1 MATPALGAAISG
13 AQASQTRI
21 DVIAADIANVNSL
34 AYKGNDVEQTD
45 LFYAT
50 LKRAGTIEN
59 AEASRRPIGVQVGYG
74 TKVTGT
80 SRNLTQGSIRETGGH
95 LDVAILKTGYLAI
108 NLPNNR
114 IGYTRVGALKRDP
127 ETGLITTSEGDSLTN
142 ALTIPLNV
150 NLEDVNIA
158 ANGAITGLVEG
169 NPNNVVEIG
178 NLQLFTFPNQR
189 GLIAIGKGV
198 YEESELASGG
208 AIEIEDTSN
217 SFQQRALEES
227 NVSAVG
233 KLTELITAQRAFE
246 LNSRVI
252 RVVDEIQKDVNAIK

>member
-21 DVIAADIANVNSL
+21 DVIAADIANVNSV
-34 AYKGNDVEQTD
+34 AYKGNDVVQTD

-59 AEASRRPIGVQVGYG
+59 AEASRRPIGIQVGYG

-95 LDVAILKTGYLAI
+95 LDVAILKTGYLAV

-114 IGYTRVGALKRDP
+114 VGYTRVGALKRDP
-127 ETGLITTSEGDSLTN
+127 ETGLVITSEGDSLTN

-178 NLQLFTFPNQR
+178 NLQLFTFPNQQ
-189 GLIAIGKGV
+189 GLVGRGKGI
-198 YEESELASGG
+198 YEESLASGE